1 MKREYICLLCGNKD
15 LEIVYSEIQRILLC
29 KNECCGHTWTEK
41 LEDDVKEERYEIIG
55 LDIAKQKDYTCI
67 THQDGTKEYK

>member
-15 LEIVYSEIQRILLC
+15 LEIVYSKIQRTFLC
-29 KNECCGHTWTEK
+29 KNECCGHIWTEK

-55 LDIAKQKDYTCI
+55 LDMAK
-67 THQDGTKEYK
+67 